1 MRVKEESE
9 TAGLKLNIQQ
19 MKIMAPSSITS
30 QQTDGETMVTVTNF
44 IFGAPKLLWM
54 MTAAM
59 KLKRGLPGR
68 RVMTNLDSVLKTRD
82 INITLPAKVCLVK
95 AMVFPVAMYRCES
108 WTKKWLSTEEGGA
121 GEDS

>member
-82 INITLPAKVCLVK
+82 INITLPAKVRLVK

-108 WTKKWLSTEEGGA
+108 WTKKWLTTEEGGA

>member
-30 QQTDGETMVTVTNF
+30 QQTDGETLETVTDF

-54 MTAAM
+54 VTAAM
-59 KLKRGLPGR
+59 KLKRVLPGR

-82 INITLPAKVCLVK
+82 INITLPAKVRLVK

-108 WTKKWLSTEEGGA
+108 WTKKWLRAEECA

>member
-9 TAGLKLNIQQ
+9 TAGLTLNIQQ

-30 QQTDGETMVTVTNF
+30 QQTDGETMVTVTDF

>member
-9 TAGLKLNIQQ
+9 TAGLTLNIQQ
-19 MKIMAPSSITS
+19 IKIMAPSSITS
-30 QQTDGETMVTVTNF
+30 QQTDGETMVTVTDF

-82 INITLPAKVCLVK
+82 INITLPAKVRLVK

-108 WTKKWLSTEEGGA
+108 WTKKWLTTEEGGA

>member
-30 QQTDGETMVTVTNF
+30 QQTDGETMVTVTDF